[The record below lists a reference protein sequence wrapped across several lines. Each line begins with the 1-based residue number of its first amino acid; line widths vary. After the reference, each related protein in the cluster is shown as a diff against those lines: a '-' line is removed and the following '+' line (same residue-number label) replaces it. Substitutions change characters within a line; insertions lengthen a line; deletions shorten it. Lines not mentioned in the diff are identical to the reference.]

1 MLEAGSWKLEAGRL
15 VARRLVPGMLAA
27 HRLVARR
34 QVPGMLVAHRRVAHK
49 LALEEHSHTLAGGPS
64 SPASFRILARS
75 PPLGSGKTVK
85 GLLATTKVPRGY
97 Q

>member
-1 MLEAGSWKLEAGRL
+1 MLVLA
-15 VARRLVPGMLAA
+15 GML
-27 HRLVARR
+27 LV
-34 QVPGMLVAHRRVAHK
+34 HWRVDAK
-49 LALEEHSHTLAGGPS
+49 LPLEEHSHTMVGGPS